1 MRSKRPIKIVYCEK
15 YKILSEARNR
25 EVEIKRWKRKYK
37 LLQIS
42 KNYNFIPVSVDYTV
56 GKYKLLSFNRSSNF
70 QRLVLDD

>member
-1 MRSKRPIKIVYCEK
+1 LRSKRPIKIVYCEK

-42 KNYNFIPVSVDYTV
+42 KIDLIIP
-56 GKYKLLSFNRSSNF
+56 KLN
-70 QRLVLDD
+70 QQIT